1 MAENYSDS
9 NPLSDLFSAIKRY
22 VDLRTDEVKLALAEN
37 LAKVFSRI
45 MFTFLVVILV
55 GVVLGILA
63 AALSTWLGTL
73 LGNSVYGMLVTA
85 GIFIIIIL
93 VLFLFR
99 DRFMI
104 NSPLR
109 MFLRMFF
116 DKHDHGKE
124 GK

>member
-37 LAKVFSRI
+37 LAKIFGRI

-55 GVVLGILA
+55 GIVLGILA
-63 AALSTWLGTL
+63 AALSTWLGTI

-85 GIFIIIIL
+85 AIFIIFIL
-93 VLFLFR
+93 ILFLFK

-116 DKHDHGKE
+116 DKKDNGKE